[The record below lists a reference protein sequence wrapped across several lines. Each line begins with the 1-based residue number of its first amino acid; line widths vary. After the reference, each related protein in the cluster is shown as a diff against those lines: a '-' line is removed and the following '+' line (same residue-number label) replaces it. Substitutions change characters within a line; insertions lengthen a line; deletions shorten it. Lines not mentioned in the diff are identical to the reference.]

1 MSKESHCV
9 CFQSNGLIDLNL
21 NISVQA
27 MTGVYLLTFVG
38 GHDLW
43 KFKFPVIDMY
53 CSEVIEI
60 VMYGE

>member
-1 MSKESHCV
+1 
-9 CFQSNGLIDLNL
+9 
-21 NISVQA
+21 

-53 CSEVIEI
+53 CSEVIEV